1 MQTGLNLQLKF
12 SLDRIFI
19 NITGFGFGYCCANLQ
34 PFLACHVK
42 QNVKH
47 YSIDEI
53 QGWERFYR
61 ANFVNSLSGF
71 KPVSLISTINKE
83 GIPNLG
89 VFCNIVHIGADP
101 AYIGFINR
109 PIDAAPHT
117 LSNIRANG
125 LYTINHIHPEFI
137 AQAHQASA
145 KYPEGVNEFREVGLT
160 EDYKVDFVVPFVLE
174 SQVQYAMELTEIIP
188 LVMNNTFLVV
198 GKLLH
203 AFLEPS
209 MLSKDGFINLDKASS
224 MVSLGMDAY
233 YTTKPNVRLQ
243 YAKPDRPAAQIDC

>member
-1 MQTGLNLQLKF
+1 M
-12 SLDRIFI
+12 DIV
-19 NITGFGFGYCCANLQ
+19 ANLQ
-34 PFLACHVK
+34 PFSAFNVK
-42 QNVKH
+42 RNVKH

-101 AYIGFINR
+101 AYLGFINR

-125 LYTINHIHPEFI
+125 LYTINHIHPAFI
-137 AQAHQASA
+137 SNAHQASA

-160 EDYKVDFVVPFVLE
+160 EEYKVDCPVPFVLE
-174 SQVQYAMELTEIIP
+174 SQVQYGMELSEIIP
-188 LVMNNTFLVV
+188 LRMNNTFLVV
-198 GKLLH
+198 GKLKH
-203 AFLEPS
+203 AFVEPTII
-209 MLSKDGFINLDKASS
+209 SKDGFIRLDEASS

-233 YTTKPNVRLQ
+233 YTTQPLSRFQ
-243 YAKPDRPAAQIDC
+243 YAKPDRAAGQIDF

>member
-1 MQTGLNLQLKF
+1 MA
-12 SLDRIFI
+12 
-19 NITGFGFGYCCANLQ
+19 ITLFGFGYCSANLQ
-34 PFLACHVK
+34 PFLPWCVK
-42 QNVKH
+42 RNVKH
-47 YSIDEI
+47 YAIDEI

-101 AYIGFINR
+101 SYIGFINR

-137 AQAHQASA
+137 TKAHQASA
-145 KYPEGVNEFREVGLT
+145 KYPEGVNEFNEVGLT
-160 EDYKVDFVVPFVLE
+160 PAYKVDFLVPFVLE

-188 LVMNNTFLVV
+188 LTMNNTFLVV

-203 AFLEPS
+203 AFIEPA
-209 MLSKDGFINLDKASS
+209 MISKDGFIKLDEASS

-233 YTTKPNVRLQ
+233 YTTQPNARFQ
-243 YAKPDRPAAQIDC
+243 YAKPDRAAGQIDF

>member
-1 MQTGLNLQLKF
+1 M
-12 SLDRIFI
+12 
-19 NITGFGFGYCCANLQ
+19 ITRFGCGYCCANLQ
-34 PFLACHVK
+34 PFHPYCVK
-42 QNVKH
+42 RNVKH

-101 AYIGFINR
+101 SYIGFINR

-117 LSNIRANG
+117 LSNIRENG
-125 LYTINHIHPEFI
+125 LYTINHIHPAFVEN
-137 AQAHQASA
+137 AHQASA
-145 KYPEGVNEFREVGLT
+145 KYPEGVNEFGEVGLT
-160 EDYKVDFVVPFVLE
+160 EEYKADFVVPFVLE
-174 SQVQYAMELTEIIP
+174 SQVQYAMELSEIIP
-188 LVMNNTFLVV
+188 LTMNNTFLVV
-198 GKLLH
+198 GKLMH
-203 AFLEPS
+203 AFIEPA
-209 MLSKDGFINLDKASS
+209 MISKDGFIKLDEASS

-233 YTTKPNVRLQ
+233 YTTAPHARFQ
-243 YAKPDRPAAQIDC
+243 YAKPERAAGQIDF

>member
-1 MQTGLNLQLKF
+1 
-12 SLDRIFI
+12 
-19 NITGFGFGYCCANLQ
+19 
-34 PFLACHVK
+34 
-42 QNVKH
+42 VKH

-53 QGWERFYR
+53 QGWDRFYR

-71 KPVSLISTINKE
+71 KPVSLISTINKD
-83 GIPNLG
+83 GVPNLG
-89 VFCNIVHIGADP
+89 VFSNIVHVGADP

-109 PIDAAPHT
+109 PIEAAPHT

-145 KYPEGVNEFREVGLT
+145 KYPEGVNEFNEVGLT
-160 EDYKVDFVVPFVLE
+160 EEYKVDFAVPFVLE
-174 SQVQYAMELTEIIP
+174 SQVQYAMELSEIIP
-188 LVMNNTFLVV
+188 LRMNNTFLVV

-209 MLSKDGFINLDKASS
+209 ILSKDGFINLHKVSS

-233 YTTKPNVRLQ
+233 HTTQPNVRLQ
-243 YAKPDRPAAQIDC
+243 YAKPERAAGQIDV

>member
-1 MQTGLNLQLKF
+1 M
-12 SLDRIFI
+12 
-19 NITGFGFGYCCANLQ
+19 
-34 PFLACHVK
+34 
-42 QNVKH
+42 KH

-117 LSNIRANG
+117 LSNIRDNG
-125 LYTINHIHPEFI
+125 QYTINHIHPAFI
-137 AQAHQASA
+137 ANAHQASA
-145 KYPEGVNEFREVGLT
+145 KYPEGVNEFVEVGLT
-160 EDYKVDFVVPFVLE
+160 PAYKADFAVPFVLE
-174 SQVQYAMELTEIIP
+174 SQVQYAMELSEIIP
-188 LVMNNTFLVV
+188 LTMNNTFLVV
-198 GKLLH
+198 GMLMH
-203 AFLEPS
+203 AFIEPA
-209 MLSKDGFINLDKASS
+209 MIRKDGFIKLDEASS

-233 YTTKPNVRLQ
+233 YTTAPHARFQ
-243 YAKPDRPAAQIDC
+243 YAKPERAAGQIDF

>member
-1 MQTGLNLQLKF
+1 MDIVAK
-12 SLDRIFI
+12 
-19 NITGFGFGYCCANLQ
+19 LQ
-34 PFLACHVK
+34 PFSAFYVK

-53 QGWERFYR
+53 QGWDRFYR

-83 GIPNLG
+83 GVPNLG

-125 LYTINHIHPEFI
+125 LYTINHIHPDFI
-137 AQAHQASA
+137 SNAHQASA
-145 KYPEGVNEFREVGLT
+145 KYPQGVNEFGAVGLT
-160 EDYKVDFVVPFVLE
+160 EEYKVDSIVPFVLE
-174 SQVQYAMELTEIIP
+174 SQVQYAMELSEIIP
-188 LVMNNTFLVV
+188 LRMNNTFLVV
-198 GKLLH
+198 GKLMH
-203 AFLEPS
+203 AFIEPAII
-209 MLSKDGFINLDKASS
+209 SKDGFINLQEASS

-233 YTTKPNVRLQ
+233 YTTQPLARFQ
-243 YAKPDRPAAQIDC
+243 YAKPDRAADQIDF